1 MKRLRE
7 HAAATGQDMAVS
19 EGGRHTRV
27 SIGQFRST
35 APRHREIN
43 DIPARATLRQ
53 LGAAK

>member
-35 APRHREIN
+35 APGHREIN
-43 DIPARATLRQ
+43 DIPARAILRQ